1 MNRGNLFNL
10 FYHFRTLQSGRMINY
25 REEEKRILDEIL
37 GKGVY
42 DNRIRPSG
50 TNGTGQTWDLIEFLN
65 SWLWSNHKMS
75 NLAKSKLIRTAL
87 LKLLDHKLSV
97 SQTIS
102 NNYNQCNKWRHFSPK
117 SSHSTLVHCR
127 WRHSDH
133 GQPVHPQLRQ
143 DRWREDGVQRA
154 DHLQA
159 EVVRWQAHLQA
170 QTHRRH
176 AEWVRVLNF
185 NTTLYPQALPYQNF
199 EIDSGVYLS

>member
-1 MNRGNLFNL
+1 MSWFNL

-50 TNGTGQTWDLIEFLN
+50 TNGTGQIWDFIELLN
-65 SWLWSNHKMS
+65 YDHKMS

-102 NNYNQCNKWRHFSPK
+102 NNYNQCNKWQHFGLE
-117 SSHSTLVHCR
+117 SSHSTLSACR
-127 WRHSDH
+127 WRHPDH
-133 GQPVHPQLRQ
+133 GQLVHSELCQ
-143 DRWREDGVQRA
+143 DRWCQDGVQRA
-154 DHLQA
+154 DHIQA
-159 EVVRWQAHLQA
+159 EVVWWPPHLQA
-170 QTHRRH
+170 QAHRRH
-176 AEWVRVLNF
+176 AE
-185 NTTLYPQALPYQNF
+185 
-199 EIDSGVYLS
+199 